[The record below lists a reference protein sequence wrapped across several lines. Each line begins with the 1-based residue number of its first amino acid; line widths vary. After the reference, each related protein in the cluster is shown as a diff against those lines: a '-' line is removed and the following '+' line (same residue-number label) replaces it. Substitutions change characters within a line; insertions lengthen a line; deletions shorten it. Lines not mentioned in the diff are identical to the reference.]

1 VLPKTTPFA
10 KTMSFINDTLAK
22 NLEGLIEVIY
32 EPGIINIDF
41 ADLKTMLSM
50 PGKTA
55 FLNTLEFQKDE
66 NGEIESF
73 ETIFSSPLY
82 PYGIDKARGLLIN
95 ISGTKD
101 LKLSQINKIL
111 SSVGSRIY
119 KDAKII
125 LGVSQID
132 SNFNGV
138 RVTVL
143 ATGCAA
149 SGNPAGGQPSPNS
162 KDSKDEKEPL
172 SKKAAAGKN
181 NKNRNNKNRKKIRK
195 KSKKISAKSRQRQKN
210 AQKIKIKAKLP
221 DNLIEDFNK
230 PKIEDNNSGNNDDE
244 YAPDSAIG
252 FADDAGSGD
261 SDEKAVALRKN
272 AIEVKKEM
280 EQEEKAM
287 IAKEKAWEIPAFLR
301 RKQK

>member
-1 VLPKTTPFA
+1 
-10 KTMSFINDTLAK
+10 MSFINDTLAK

-41 ADLKTMLSM
+41 ADLKTMLSV

-162 KDSKDEKEPL
+162 KDEKEPL
-172 SKKAAAGKN
+172 SKKSSSGK
-181 NKNRNNKNRKKIRK
+181 KTIKTEKKIRK

>member
-1 VLPKTTPFA
+1 
-10 KTMSFINDTLAK
+10 MSFINDTLAK

-41 ADLKTMLSM
+41 ADLKTMLSV

-172 SKKAAAGKN
+172 SKKSSSGKKTIKTEKRLEKIK
-181 NKNRNNKNRKKIRK
+181 KNFRKKPPAAK
-195 KSKKISAKSRQRQKN
+195 KRP
-210 AQKIKIKAKLP
+210 KIKIKAKLP

>member
-1 VLPKTTPFA
+1 
-10 KTMSFINDTLAK
+10 MSFINDTLAK

-172 SKKAAAGKN
+172 SKKQQREKTIKTETIKTEKRLEKNQKKFPQKAASGK
-181 NKNRNNKNRKKIRK
+181 KTPKK
-195 KSKKISAKSRQRQKN
+195 
-210 AQKIKIKAKLP
+210 
-221 DNLIEDFNK
+221 
-230 PKIEDNNSGNNDDE
+230 
-244 YAPDSAIG
+244 
-252 FADDAGSGD
+252 
-261 SDEKAVALRKN
+261 
-272 AIEVKKEM
+272 
-280 EQEEKAM
+280 
-287 IAKEKAWEIPAFLR
+287 
-301 RKQK
+301 